1 MRFFLAMMASLAF
14 FTGCQD
20 NKEYEAQVSNLQS
33 ELKAMQTQM
42 LEMQAKGEV
51 ETESKNEF
59 DASGIAIVDL
69 QQLLAEYKGY
79 QAASQKYEN
88 IVKGYT
94 RELEKMEKDFITKA
108 QTTESEM
115 KVYGEEYIAGA
126 KVELQKMQQDFA
138 AKEQEYTR
146 KSAEINDN
154 MLKGVLTTVNAH
166 AKTYAEENGYQI
178 VWFTGVENAI
188 FYAKDEI
195 NITDAYIADLNA
207 AYAAGK

>member
-1 MRFFLAMMASLAF
+1 MRFFLALFASLVF

-20 NKEYEAQVSNLQS
+20 TKEYEAQVSNLQS
-33 ELKAMQTQM
+33 ELKVMQTQM
-42 LEMQAKGEV
+42 LEMQAKAEV

-79 QAASQKYEN
+79 QDASKKYEN

-94 RELEKMEKDFITKA
+94 RELEEMEKAFLTKA
-108 QTTESEM
+108 KTTEDEL
-115 KVYGEEYIAGA
+115 KVFGEEYIAGA
-126 KVELQKMQQDFA
+126 KVELQKMQQDFM
-138 AKEQEYTR
+138 AKEQEYTK

-195 NITDAYIADLNA
+195 NITEAYIADLNA
-207 AYAAGK
+207 AYDAK